1 MSRYWNRLYA
11 LLARLEALLRGE
23 NDGFEALPV
32 RQAAPRLIALIGVFG
47 ALYGAAMGSF
57 GGLYGDRMLQIC
69 FAAIKVPILLL
80 GVFVLGLP
88 SFYVF
93 NTLMGLRNDFGQV
106 LRALMA
112 SQAGLAILLASLAP
126 FAVGWNIT
134 SLDYPQTIVF
144 NGAMFALATAGG
156 QILLR
161 RRYRELLARD
171 PRHLILLRIWGLQY
185 GFVGIQLGWILRP
198 FIGDL
203 GRPVAFFRP
212 DGWSNA
218 YVFLFQMLHDLLFK
232 R

>member
-1 MSRYWNRLYA
+1 MENHWDRLYA

-23 NDGFEALPV
+23 NDGFETLPIRRALP
-32 RQAAPRLIALIGVFG
+32 RLVALISVFG
-47 ALYGAAMGSF
+47 ALYGGVMGSF
-57 GGLYGDRMLQIC
+57 GGLYGDRILQIC
-69 FAAIKVPILLL
+69 FAAIKVPLLLL

-93 NTLMGLRNDFGQV
+93 NTLMGLRSDFGQAV
-106 LRALMA
+106 RALMA

-126 FAVGWNIT
+126 LTLGWNIT
-134 SLDYPQTIVF
+134 SLDYPQTILY

-161 RRYRELLARD
+161 RRYRDLIARD
-171 PRHLILLRIWGLQY
+171 PRHQILLRIWGLQY

-203 GRPVAFFRP
+203 GRPVSFFRP

-218 YVFLFQMLHDLLFK
+218 YVFLFQMLHDVLFK
-232 R
+232 K